1 VFASIHRSK
10 KGKNIVGWRW
20 CDESENIVM
29 HDNYD
34 KAPFAV
40 VIHGFLTDWPSQLVE
55 DIKEYWNLEFVCPCL
70 IGPLTGLK

>member
-1 VFASIHRSK
+1 M
-10 KGKNIVGWRW
+10 GW

-55 DIKEYWNLEFVCPCL
+55 DIKGYWNLRILCVRAS
-70 IGPLTGLK
+70 